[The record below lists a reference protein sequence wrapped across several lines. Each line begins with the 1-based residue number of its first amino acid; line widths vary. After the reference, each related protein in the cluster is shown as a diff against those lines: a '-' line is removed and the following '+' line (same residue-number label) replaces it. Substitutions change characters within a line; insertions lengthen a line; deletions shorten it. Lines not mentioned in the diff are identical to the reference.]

1 MSPLENQNQPV
12 VVGVDGSQESRFA
25 LRWATEFAAHHR
37 APLNIV
43 FAMEIPADY
52 YGPGLAGPLYDPV
65 ALHRY
70 GKEVTDEAAAE
81 ASASASAIAEIPVS
95 ATAVEGS
102 AVAVLRSRS
111 ASARLVVVGSRGLG
125 ALRRTL
131 LGSVSTS
138 IARHAD
144 CPVAVIPEALVH
156 ADGPVVVGVDG
167 SECSVD
173 AIGIAFDEAAR
184 RGARLVAVN
193 AWSEFYR
200 YEARST
206 MQTEAEALLSESLAG
221 YAEKYPEVQVD
232 RVVVEDRPARA
243 VLHTSEGAQ
252 LIVVG
257 SHGRG
262 GFAGMTLGSVA
273 QAVLHGAE
281 SPVIVARPRARH

>member
-1 MSPLENQNQPV
+1 MSPHENQKQPV

-81 ASASASAIAEIPVS
+81 ASASAAAIAEIPVS

-184 RGARLVAVN
+184 RGVRLVAVN

-243 VLHTSEGAQ
+243 VLHASEGAQ

-281 SPVIVARPRARH
+281 SPVIIARPRARH

>member
-1 MSPLENQNQPV
+1 MSPHENQKQPV

-81 ASASASAIAEIPVS
+81 ASASAAAIAEIPVS

-167 SECSVD
+167 SECSVE

-184 RGARLVAVN
+184 RGVRLVAVN

-243 VLHTSEGAQ
+243 VLHASEGAQ

-281 SPVIVARPRARH
+281 SPVIIARPRARH

>member
-1 MSPLENQNQPV
+1 MSPLGNQNQPV
-12 VVGVDGSQESRFA
+12 VVGVDGSEQSGFA
-25 LRWATEFAAHHR
+25 LRWAAEFAAHHR
-37 APLNIV
+37 APLDIV
-43 FAMEIPADY
+43 FAIEIPADY
-52 YGPGLAGPLYDPV
+52 YGPGLAGPLYDR
-65 ALHRY
+65 ATLHRQ
-70 GKEVTDEAAAE
+70 GKEVADDAATE
-81 ASASASAIAEIPVS
+81 ASALTAPIADVTISASAI
-95 ATAVEGS
+95 EGS
-102 AVAVLRSRS
+102 AVAVLRGRS
-111 ASARLVVVGSRGLG
+111 TSARLIVVGSRGLG

-144 CPVAVIPEALVH
+144 CPVAVIPDAPVDAE
-156 ADGPVVVGVDG
+156 GPVVVGVDG
-167 SECSVD
+167 SACSTD

-184 RGARLVAVN
+184 RGARLVAVT

-206 MQTEAEALLSESLAG
+206 MQTEAEALLSENLAG
-221 YAEKYPEVQVD
+221 YAEKYPEVHVD

-243 VLHTSEGAQ
+243 VLNASAGAR

-273 QAVLHGAE
+273 QAVLHGAA
-281 SPVIVARPRARH
+281 SPLIIARPRSQR